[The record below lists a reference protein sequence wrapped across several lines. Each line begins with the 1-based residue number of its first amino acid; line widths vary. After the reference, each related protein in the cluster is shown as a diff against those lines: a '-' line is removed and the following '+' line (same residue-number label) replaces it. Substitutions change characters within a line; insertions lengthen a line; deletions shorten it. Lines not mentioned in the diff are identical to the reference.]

1 MEIYVVRHCST
12 ECSEKRIYC
21 GVSDVPLS
29 PAGLSEA
36 ERLRARADEFPIAA
50 VVSSPLLRARRT
62 AEALVGGRDIPIFLD
77 ARLAERNFGA
87 LEGTSCAREDGK
99 RFRFSFARRYP
110 GGESNLDVA
119 VRVYAFL
126 QEVLA
131 RAEHDV
137 ALVSHGS
144 ACRIIRTYFKEMSDE
159 EFYAYSQPPGSVEVY
174 EVSKG
179 PSRTW

>member
-87 LEGTSCAREDGK
+87 LEGTSCAR
-99 RFRFSFARRYP
+99 RYP

-179 PSRTW
+179 PSRTG